1 MTDTKILE
9 AHFAASRARLVAEGA
24 IANAYNH
31 KGNIGSIREAFVREL
46 LENCTS
52 KFCSVGAGEI
62 IHRDMTVDEPRNQM
76 DVVLYNNRYPK
87 IPGAGGV
94 DMFFVEAV
102 SATVEVK
109 SCLTKK
115 DIRQAAQASK
125 RIKSYPKAPPQ
136 RFNPNGSIPR
146 PHPYC
151 FLFAYDANAASIK
164 TVEKWMREVS
174 EEDDY
179 DLKHLAK
186 FSWQARKFAFHSFL
200 NGIFVLNKGYILADS
215 VLFGHPKRR
224 HMSIIDYKWHWSE
237 SDELE
242 RMWMTLTMLSEEF
255 HWNDLD
261 LAEYSTPHTKYIP
274 NLKVE

>member
-52 KFCSVGAGEI
+52 KFCSVGEGEI
-62 IHRDMTVDEPRNQM
+62 IHRDMTVDEKRNQM

-109 SCLTKK
+109 SSLTKK
-115 DIRQAAQASK
+115 DISQAAQASK
-125 RIKSYPKAPPQ
+125 RIKSYPQSPPH
-136 RFNPNGSIPR
+136 RFNPSREVNKPR
-146 PHPYC
+146 PYC
-151 FLFAYDANAASIK
+151 FLFAYDAKVSI
-164 TVEKWMREVS
+164 EKIGKWVRGISAKKEYGL
-174 EEDDY
+174 EE
-179 DLKHLAK
+179 LVQTPWEK
-186 FSWQARKFAFHSFL
+186 RRFAFHSFL
-200 NGIFVLNKGYILADS
+200 DGIFVLNKGYILAECMP
-215 VLFGHPKRR
+215 FGRPTSYQEVPADHVWF
-224 HMSIIDYKWHWSE
+224 MSDCAELEVMWMALTMASEGLHWSE
-237 SDELE
+237 
-242 RMWMTLTMLSEEF
+242 
-255 HWNDLD
+255 LD
-261 LAEYSTPHTKYIP
+261 VTKYSSSHKLIIS
-274 NLKVE
+274 NLKGL

>member
-52 KFCSVGAGEI
+52 KFFSVGAGEI
-62 IHRDMTVDEPRNQM
+62 IHRDMSVDEKRNQM

-109 SCLTKK
+109 SLLTKK
-115 DIRQAAQASK
+115 DIHQAAQASK
-125 RIKSYPKAPPQ
+125 RIKSYPQAESQGFSPSGMVSK
-136 RFNPNGSIPR
+136 PR
-146 PHPYC
+146 PYC
-151 FLFAYDANAASIK
+151 LLFAYDAQGSLQDVGRWVRQALK
-164 TVEKWMREVS
+164 KDKYGLEELVQTPWEKRE
-174 EEDDY
+174 
-179 DLKHLAK
+179 
-186 FSWQARKFAFHSFL
+186 FSFFSFL
-200 NGIFVLNKGYILADS
+200 DGIFILNKGYIVAESMPLRRSEANMEVPADH
-215 VLFGHPKRR
+215 VW
-224 HMSIIDYKWHWSE
+224 IVSE
-237 SDELE
+237 IAELE
-242 RMWMTLTMLSEEF
+242 MMWMILTEANERLL
-255 HWNDLD
+255 WNRLD
-261 LAEYSTPHTKYIP
+261 VTKYATTHKMYLN
-274 NLKVE
+274 NLKGL

>member
-62 IHRDMTVDEPRNQM
+62 IHCDMTVDEPRNQM

-87 IPGAGGV
+87 IPGAGGI

-102 SATVEVK
+102 SATIEVK
-109 SCLTKK
+109 SRLTKK

-125 RIKSYPKAPPQ
+125 RIKSYPQAKPNS
-136 RFNPNGSIPR
+136 FNPNGMIEKPR
-146 PHPYC
+146 PYC
-151 FLFAYDANAASIK
+151 FLFAYDANVSLK
-164 TVEKWMREVS
+164 TIGKWVGEILA
-174 EEDDY
+174 EEDY
-179 DLKHLAK
+179 GLEKLARRAWTK
-186 FSWQARKFAFHSFL
+186 RRFAFQSFL
-200 NGIFVLNKGYILADS
+200 DGIFVLNKGYIFADCMPFRVGGS
-215 VLFGHPKRR
+215 DVEIPTDQVWIF
-224 HMSIIDYKWHWSE
+224 SDYA
-237 SDELE
+237 ELE
-242 RMWMTLTMLSEEF
+242 MMWMTLTTLSEEL
-255 HWNDLD
+255 HWNVLD
-261 LAEYSTPHTKYIP
+261 VTKYGRP
-274 NLKVE
+274 HAMYLSNLKVE

>member
-1 MTDTKILE
+1 MTKILE

-62 IHRDMTVDEPRNQM
+62 IHRDMTVDEKRNQM

-102 SATVEVK
+102 SATVEIK
-109 SCLTKK
+109 SRLTKK

-125 RIKSYPKAPPQ
+125 RIKSYPQAPPQ
-136 RFNPNGSIPR
+136 EFNPSRKVNKPR
-146 PHPYC
+146 PYC
-151 FLFAYDANAASIK
+151 FLFAYDAKVSIDK
-164 TVEKWMREVS
+164 IGDWVGEILKEDGYGL
-174 EEDDY
+174 EE
-179 DLKHLAK
+179 LVQTPWKERA
-186 FSWQARKFAFHSFL
+186 FAFHSFL
-200 NGIFVLNKGYILADS
+200 DGIFVLNKGYLLAECMPFRRTANDVEIYADQVWIL
-215 VLFGHPKRR
+215 
-224 HMSIIDYKWHWSE
+224 
-237 SDELE
+237 SDQAELE
-242 RMWMTLTMLSEEF
+242 MMWMALTAVSEGLL
-255 HWNDLD
+255 WNSFDVTGYASSHLI
-261 LAEYSTPHTKYIP
+261 YMS
-274 NLKVE
+274 NLKGL